1 MKRILTCLD
10 GSQRAP
16 YVLSTAVSLARGTGA
31 KVLLFRAVSIPSEL
45 PPRLYSVSPNDLPDI
60 LLESAK
66 SELTELARDVPQDLI
81 DGIEVHVGSPWDAIC
96 TAAQA
101 HDADLVVIGSH
112 GYGALDRILGTTAA
126 KVVNHI
132 DRSVLVVRAKGSRA
146 LA

>member
-16 YVLSTAVSLARGTGA
+16 YVLATAVRLARSTGA
-31 KVLLFRAVSIPSEL
+31 KVRLFRAVSIPSEL

-66 SELTELARDVPQDLI
+66 RDLAELAREVPPDLI
-81 DGIEVHVGSPWDAIC
+81 DGIDVHVGSPWDAIC